1 MNYITKYCQK
11 YSSRQTIFHFFYGLG
26 AAKPG
31 ILLAGAYY
39 LICEILRIPQNRGS
53 FCPCV
58 TNCRGLSPLP
68 AGAGHAALLCIAAAV
83 TVFFVPVQKQQPQA
97 QYLLKD
103 NAGRLALYTPDGTGP
118 LAQYDVYTRL
128 LPEPDCLALQQGVS
142 IYTEAELQQKL
153 EDYGL

>member
-1 MNYITKYCQK
+1 MRYQLPRGYRR
-11 YSSRQTIFHFFYGLG
+11 YLLGL
-26 AAKPG
+26 AM
-31 ILLAGAYY
+31 L
-39 LICEILRIPQNRGS
+39 
-53 FCPCV
+53 
-58 TNCRGLSPLP
+58 
-68 AGAGHAALLCIAAAV
+68 ALLCIAAAVTVFFV

>member
-1 MNYITKYCQK
+1 MRYQLPRGYRR
-11 YSSRQTIFHFFYGLG
+11 YLLGL
-26 AAKPG
+26 AM
-31 ILLAGAYY
+31 L
-39 LICEILRIPQNRGS
+39 
-53 FCPCV
+53 
-58 TNCRGLSPLP
+58 
-68 AGAGHAALLCIAAAV
+68 ALLCIAAAV

-97 QYLLKD
+97 QYL
-103 NAGRLALYTPDGTGP
+103 LALYTPDGTGP

>member
-1 MNYITKYCQK
+1 MRYQLPRGYRR
-11 YSSRQTIFHFFYGLG
+11 YLLGL
-26 AAKPG
+26 AM
-31 ILLAGAYY
+31 L
-39 LICEILRIPQNRGS
+39 
-53 FCPCV
+53 
-58 TNCRGLSPLP
+58 
-68 AGAGHAALLCIAAAV
+68 ALLCIAAAV

-142 IYTEAELQQKL
+142 IYTEADLLLSILLTFMCPILGIILQHGRNIKRRL
-153 EDYGL
+153 PMKAV

>member
-1 MNYITKYCQK
+1 M
-11 YSSRQTIFHFFYGLG
+11 
-26 AAKPG
+26 
-31 ILLAGAYY
+31 
-39 LICEILRIPQNRGS
+39 ICEICEYHKIEGG

-58 TNCRGLSPLP
+58 TNCRG
-68 AGAGHAALLCIAAAV
+68 AIAATCWGWCIAAAV

>member
-1 MNYITKYCQK
+1 MRYHLPRGYRRCLL
-11 YSSRQTIFHFFYGLG
+11 GL
-26 AAKPG
+26 AM
-31 ILLAGAYY
+31 L
-39 LICEILRIPQNRGS
+39 
-53 FCPCV
+53 
-58 TNCRGLSPLP
+58 
-68 AGAGHAALLCIAAAV
+68 ALLCIAAAV
-83 TVFFVPVQKQQPQA
+83 TAFFVPAQNQQPQA

>member
-1 MNYITKYCQK
+1 MLGCVC
-11 YSSRQTIFHFFYGLG
+11 SSVLPRWLWERISRNT
-26 AAKPG
+26 AVKAVVSA
-31 ILLAGAYY
+31 LL
-39 LICEILRIPQNRGS
+39 
-53 FCPCV
+53 
-58 TNCRGLSPLP
+58 
-68 AGAGHAALLCIAAAV
+68 ALLCIAAAV

-103 NAGRLALYTPDGTGP
+103 NAGRLALYTPYGTGP

>member
-1 MNYITKYCQK
+1 MRYQLPRGYRR
-11 YSSRQTIFHFFYGLG
+11 YLLGL
-26 AAKPG
+26 AM
-31 ILLAGAYY
+31 L
-39 LICEILRIPQNRGS
+39 
-53 FCPCV
+53 
-58 TNCRGLSPLP
+58 
-68 AGAGHAALLCIAAAV
+68 ALLCIAAAV

-142 IYTEAELQQKL
+142 RIAAKTGRLRPVAPFYPVCACVAGHFMVHFYLIRCGSVPCGKPPS
-153 EDYGL
+153 

>member
-1 MNYITKYCQK
+1 MRYQLPWGYRR
-11 YSSRQTIFHFFYGLG
+11 YLLGL
-26 AAKPG
+26 AM
-31 ILLAGAYY
+31 L
-39 LICEILRIPQNRGS
+39 
-53 FCPCV
+53 
-58 TNCRGLSPLP
+58 
-68 AGAGHAALLCIAAAV
+68 ALLCIAAAV

-142 IYTEAELQQKL
+142 IYTEAELQKKL

>member
-1 MNYITKYCQK
+1 MRYQLPRGYRR
-11 YSSRQTIFHFFYGLG
+11 YLLGL
-26 AAKPG
+26 AM
-31 ILLAGAYY
+31 L
-39 LICEILRIPQNRGS
+39 
-53 FCPCV
+53 
-58 TNCRGLSPLP
+58 
-68 AGAGHAALLCIAAAV
+68 ALLCIAATV

-103 NAGRLALYTPDGTGP
+103 NAGRLALYTPDGT
-118 LAQYDVYTRL
+118 RL

>member
-1 MNYITKYCQK
+1 MRYQLPRGYRR
-11 YSSRQTIFHFFYGLG
+11 YLLGL
-26 AAKPG
+26 AM
-31 ILLAGAYY
+31 L
-39 LICEILRIPQNRGS
+39 
-53 FCPCV
+53 
-58 TNCRGLSPLP
+58 
-68 AGAGHAALLCIAAAV
+68 ALLCIAAAV

-142 IYTEAELQQKL
+142 IYTEAPFYPVCACVAGHFMVHFYLIRCGSVPCGKPPS
-153 EDYGL
+153 

>member
-1 MNYITKYCQK
+1 M
-11 YSSRQTIFHFFYGLG
+11 
-26 AAKPG
+26 
-31 ILLAGAYY
+31 
-39 LICEILRIPQNRGS
+39 ICEICEYHKIEGG

-58 TNCRGLSPLP
+58 TNCRG
-68 AGAGHAALLCIAAAV
+68 AIAA
-83 TVFFVPVQKQQPQA
+83 TCWGWQA

>member
-1 MNYITKYCQK
+1 MPLRYQLPRGYRR
-11 YSSRQTIFHFFYGLG
+11 YLLGL
-26 AAKPG
+26 AM
-31 ILLAGAYY
+31 L
-39 LICEILRIPQNRGS
+39 
-53 FCPCV
+53 
-58 TNCRGLSPLP
+58 
-68 AGAGHAALLCIAAAV
+68 ALLCIAAAV

>member
-1 MNYITKYCQK
+1 M
-11 YSSRQTIFHFFYGLG
+11 
-26 AAKPG
+26 
-31 ILLAGAYY
+31 
-39 LICEILRIPQNRGS
+39 ICEICEYHKIEGG

-58 TNCRGLSPLP
+58 TNCLLGLAML
-68 AGAGHAALLCIAAAV
+68 ALLCIAAAV

>member
-1 MNYITKYCQK
+1 MRYQLPRGYRR
-11 YSSRQTIFHFFYGLG
+11 YLLGL
-26 AAKPG
+26 AM
-31 ILLAGAYY
+31 L
-39 LICEILRIPQNRGS
+39 
-53 FCPCV
+53 
-58 TNCRGLSPLP
+58 
-68 AGAGHAALLCIAAAV
+68 ALLCIAAAV

-128 LPEPDCLALQQGVS
+128 LALQQGVS

>member
-1 MNYITKYCQK
+1 MRYQLPRGYRR
-11 YSSRQTIFHFFYGLG
+11 YLLG
-26 AAKPG
+26 AAM
-31 ILLAGAYY
+31 L
-39 LICEILRIPQNRGS
+39 
-53 FCPCV
+53 
-58 TNCRGLSPLP
+58 
-68 AGAGHAALLCIAAAV
+68 ALLCIAAAV

-118 LAQYDVYTRL
+118 LAQYDVYTRPAAGAG
-128 LPEPDCLALQQGVS
+128 LPALQQGVS

>member
-1 MNYITKYCQK
+1 MRYQLPRGYRR
-11 YSSRQTIFHFFYGLG
+11 YLLGLAMRAFYQVRDLPTV
-26 AAKPG
+26 AKKPSTSE
-31 ILLAGAYY
+31 LL
-39 LICEILRIPQNRGS
+39 
-53 FCPCV
+53 
-58 TNCRGLSPLP
+58 
-68 AGAGHAALLCIAAAV
+68 
-83 TVFFVPVQKQQPQA
+83 A

>member
-1 MNYITKYCQK
+1 MRYQLPRGYRR
-11 YSSRQTIFHFFYGLG
+11 YLLGL
-26 AAKPG
+26 AM
-31 ILLAGAYY
+31 L
-39 LICEILRIPQNRGS
+39 
-53 FCPCV
+53 
-58 TNCRGLSPLP
+58 
-68 AGAGHAALLCIAAAV
+68 ALLCIAYVVAAAAV
-83 TVFFVPVQKQQPQA
+83 TVFFVPAQKQQPQA

>member
-1 MNYITKYCQK
+1 M
-11 YSSRQTIFHFFYGLG
+11 RQDVAVVDDNPFAVDVSVVVVGLLRG
-26 AAKPG
+26 V
-31 ILLAGAYY
+31 LLHVFAHRVGYRRY
-39 LICEILRIPQNRGS
+39 LL
-53 FCPCV
+53 
-58 TNCRGLSPLP
+58 GLAML
-68 AGAGHAALLCIAAAV
+68 ALLCIAAAV